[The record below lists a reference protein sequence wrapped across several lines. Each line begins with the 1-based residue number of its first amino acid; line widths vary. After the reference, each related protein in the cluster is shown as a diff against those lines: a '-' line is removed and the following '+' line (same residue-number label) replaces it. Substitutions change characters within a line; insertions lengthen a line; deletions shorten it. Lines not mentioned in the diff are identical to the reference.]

1 MIYGPYNMDQLI
13 YLVICWISYA
23 SYLNLPEQLRLIMSS
38 WISILNI
45 WGTSSIA
52 NPYRTKSS
60 QLFNFSILS
69 STFFNKTEE
78 NQNKT
83 FLAIG
88 RPQQVTFLDRF
99 GCCHFISELIISS
112 KCVLKY
118 FSKIVHHGK
127 LLACEHTVCYIPIEH
142 WTYHRDGDL
151 TDRKLEA
158 GTSRHQRLL
167 PWKWVSLTLSPEP
180 WIMAHD
186 I

>member
-1 MIYGPYNMDQLI
+1 MDQLI

-23 SYLNLPEQLRLIMSS
+23 SYSNLPEQLRLIMSS

-142 WTYHRDGDL
+142 
-151 TDRKLEA
+151 
-158 GTSRHQRLL
+158 
-167 PWKWVSLTLSPEP
+167 
-180 WIMAHD
+180 
-186 I
+186 